1 MKRIFSWLFGVPVAL
16 LVIILAVANRKQVM
30 FSLDPFSLDQP
41 WYSIE
46 VPLYVLLMGS
56 IVLGMLIGGV
66 SAWLTQGKWRKEAR
80 FRRHEVRRLELEREN
95 LNRGL
100 ARGGLHASQGPFD
113 PPRTTH
119 IPAPL
124 HPV

>member
-1 MKRIFSWLFGVPVAL
+1 MKRILSWLFGVPVAL
-16 LVIILAVANRKQVM
+16 LVIILAVANRRPVM

-41 WYSIE
+41 WFAVE
-46 VPLYVLLMGS
+46 VPLYVLLMS
-56 IVLGMLIGGV
+56 CLILGMLIGGV

-80 FRRHEVRRLELEREN
+80 HRRQEVRRLELERED
-95 LNRGL
+95 LQRGL
-100 ARGGLHASQGPFD
+100 ARLGGPLPDEPERPTG
-113 PPRTTH
+113 